1 LHKKGGRA
9 KILQYAGK
17 ITMFEI
23 AKKKLL
29 RHSIL
34 VIILLLCLP
43 LYTVPLFNCLDWL
56 VTKSNRKIEVQSYS
70 IEGEMVII
78 HLKNGKLAQIPAEDI
93 DWESSEKLNQS
104 NNEDVEAEQEYNAI
118 NSQNQAFEAK
128 LIDGEKKNYRGKP
141 INLEF
146 KDADIRDILHIFS
159 EVSGLNFV
167 IDPQVT
173 GKTTIW
179 LNEVPWDQALELIL
193 KNNGLGMVAEG
204 NVYRVAPVQK
214 LIEEEAAQRNLA
226 EQQYLARP
234 LVTMVRTLSYAR
246 AEELAKIIEKF
257 LSPRGSV
264 LVDERS
270 NTLII
275 TDIPEIIGEIE
286 SQLPIQKR

>member
-1 LHKKGGRA
+1 MLETA
-9 KILQYAGK
+9 K
-17 ITMFEI
+17 
-23 AKKKLL
+23 KKKLL
-29 RHSIL
+29 RRSTL
-34 VIILLLCLP
+34 VIILLFCLSF
-43 LYTVPLFNCLDWL
+43 YAVPLFSCLDWL
-56 VTKSNRKIEVQSYS
+56 VTKNKRKIEVQSYS
-70 IEGEMVII
+70 IEGDMVII
-78 HLKNGKLAQIPAEDI
+78 RLKNGKLAQIAAEDI

-104 NNEDVEAEQEYNAI
+104 NNQDFETEQEFDATNA
-118 NSQNQAFEAK
+118 QNQAFEAK
-128 LIDGEKKNYRGKP
+128 LIGGERKKYSGEP

-167 IDPQVT
+167 IDPQVA
-173 GKTTIW
+173 GRTTIW

-234 LVTMVRTLSYAR
+234 LVTIVRTLSYAR

-286 SQLPIQKR
+286 SQLPIQKQ